1 MTLPLLAAALA
12 VAAAE
17 PRLDPPPNAQTVD
30 DDRDRPRLVAGV
42 DPFAGPEASPAP
54 PLRILIRPTR
64 AAGDWSDGGI
74 QANHAGTSIDTL
86 PINVLY
92 ELLGLRELADEPDI
106 VADLPDRRYDL
117 IWSVPKS
124 VPRAERVALLRAAG
138 TAFFGVTIRVETR
151 TVPTLTLNRA
161 DGAKPPPDAEPGS
174 LGSGSTMRYVD
185 GTRSATLHGTESS
198 GIANLVRNFTQRPT
212 FDETGLDG
220 RYDID
225 LKWREDGGISDPS
238 DVEAL
243 AGALKTYGLTLER
256 EDRPLTFAV
265 VENRDDAGEQ

>member
-12 VAAAE
+12 AAAAG
-17 PRLDPPPNAQTVD
+17 PRLDPPPNAQTAD
-30 DDRDRPRLVAGV
+30 DDRDRPRIVAGV
-42 DPFAGPEASPAP
+42 DPFAGPEAPPAP

-64 AAGDWSDGGI
+64 GTGDRPNHGAGSTY
-74 QANHAGTSIDTL
+74 AGTAVDTV
-86 PINVLY
+86 PENVLRK
-92 ELLGLRELADEPDI
+92 LLGLGELADESDI

-151 TVPTLTLNRA
+151 TVPTLTLKRV
-161 DGAKPPPDAEPGS
+161 DGAEPPPDAE
-174 LGSGSTMRYVD
+174 LGGRGSTTWGRSAG
-185 GTRSATLHGTESS
+185 GTRDATARGAKSY
-198 GIANLVRNFTQRPT
+198 GIASLIRNLTQRPT

-225 LKWREDGGISDPS
+225 LKWRDGGRMSDPA
-238 DVEAL
+238 DADAL
-243 AGALKTYGLTLER
+243 AEALKTYGLTLER